1 LYETDSNITREDL
14 LMSNLNNETILE
26 NYYEEGID
34 MGMTQEEAENYAY
47 EQFEQRG

>member
-1 LYETDSNITREDL
+1 
-14 LMSNLNNETILE
+14 MSNLNNEIILE

-47 EQFEQRG
+47 EQFEQRGI

>member
-1 LYETDSNITREDL
+1 LHETDSNITREDL